1 MTTNIKLFENW
12 IAEEEAAETPVA
24 PTAATTVPAVK
35 PTDYKAQNT
44 IGGGKVMQ
52 AIISC
57 IPPFDIAKSTLRIN
71 EIPTTDVGSVQ
82 FTYDSTLKTWK
93 SADSISFQKAFTA
106 LIKITDK
113 SRAKRSLAG
122 IIVDALTFTGDSVA
136 WNYNPNL
143 ADSKSSTT
151 IDRLVAACGTN
162 SFRGAVPADAAQ
174 ISELAGIDST
184 PITNLTVTTEVNID
198 TLIPTGKFNILVNN
212 AGSGPF
218 TSISDDV
225 ITKLVGKGSA
235 LGSNLVVK
243 QKITT
248 VLTDLIAKSKIEAA
262 KPI

>member
-35 PTDYKAQNT
+35 PIEYKVQNT

-93 SADSISFQKAFTA
+93 SADSASFQKAFTA
-106 LIKITDK
+106 LNKITDK
-113 SRAKRSLAG
+113 SSAKRSLAG
-122 IIVDALTFTGDSVA
+122 IIVDALSSTGSSVT
-136 WNYNPNL
+136 WNYNPTTATTPN
-143 ADSKSSTT
+143 T
-151 IDRLVAACGTN
+151 IDQLIAASGIN
-162 SFRGAVPADAAQ
+162 SFRGTVPADTTQ
-174 ISELAGIDST
+174 ISELAGIGST
-184 PITNLTVTTEVNID
+184 PITKLTVITEVNID
-198 TLIPTGKFNILVNN
+198 TLIPTGKFNIAVND
-212 AGSGPF
+212 ADSGPF

-225 ITKLVGKGSA
+225 ITKLVGKGLA
-235 LGSNLVVK
+235 NTVVK